1 MKNEDL
7 KSYNNNSSAESCNCK
22 SNCSN
27 DCGCGCEPNEP
38 SKDHKKN
45 KKSATNN
52 QWT

>member
-7 KSYNNNSSAESCNCK
+7 QSCNKSSIESCGGRSSC
-22 SNCSN
+22 CN
-27 DCGCGCEPNEP
+27 DCGCNSDEP

-52 QWT
+52 QWA